1 MVTKKGY
8 LYSALT
14 IILIPFIL
22 VSGCIVTE
30 TDAWRSYAL
39 RHKIS
44 SFAKISETICYAQYD
59 RWIEFTDI
67 GVYKIEAKFAKQLRE
82 NGVDLL
88 QTESFRYFG
97 TAKLKSWIVAGT
109 KYDKINPTR
118 GMGVGEDK
126 EEILRAKNSHA
137 IFDMR
142 RSSRHGCSP
151 SKFNLHHEIPFVTAQ
166 ASRVFLIYPKAEIV
180 ISANFDY

>member
-1 MVTKKGY
+1 MTKKGC
-8 LYSALT
+8 LYSSLT

-22 VSGCIVTE
+22 VSGCVVTE

-39 RHKIS
+39 QRKLS
-44 SFAKISETICYAQYD
+44 SFAEISETICYAQFN
-59 RWIEFTDI
+59 RFIEITDI
-67 GVYKIEAKFAKQLRE
+67 GIYKLEAKYAQRLRE

-97 TAKLKSWIVAGT
+97 AAKLKSWVVAGT
-109 KYDKINPTR
+109 KFDKIDPTR

-126 EEILRAKNSHA
+126 EEISSARNSHA

-142 RSSRHGCSP
+142 RSSRYGCSH
-151 SKFNLHHEIPFVTAQ
+151 SRLNLRHEIPFVTAQ

-180 ISANFDY
+180 ISALFDY